1 MEPSTREG
9 ETRVRLRLMA
19 MIGLVLAVAG
29 TAAMNGGDVAA
40 KSRKAKGTATPFT
53 AWVQTMDSCKQ
64 ALPDA
69 TYRLTGGGATRTATA
84 PAGRK
89 RSVVPTASCPLTRG
103 NCKAVAVGCA
113 SFPGL
118 AAGTYTLV
126 TAKTPPADRSDPE
139 GFAPCQGGSA
149 CRSETATVTVSA
161 AGAVSAQVVDVY
173 PDGVSETFPSATT
186 SFAGSETDPVVLHDF
201 GMAPPGFAP
210 QCDGDSDADDH
221 LTGNMRGHCGYPEA
235 GEASACQP
243 YPWSCATPA
252 VAVAARP

>member
-1 MEPSTREG
+1 M
-9 ETRVRLRLMA
+9 RLRLMA

-40 KSRKAKGTATPFT
+40 QSRKGGAAATPFT
-53 AWVQTMDSCKQ
+53 VWVQTMDSCKQ
-64 ALPDA
+64 ALPSGSV
-69 TYRLTGGGATRTATA
+69 TLTGGGLVRTAQAAT
-84 PAGRK
+84 GRK

-103 NCKAVAVGCA
+103 NCRSVAVGCV
-113 SFPGL
+113 SFTSLP
-118 AAGTYTLV
+118 AGTYRLV

-161 AGAVSAQVVDVY
+161 SGAVSAQVVDVY

-186 SFAGSETDPVVLHDF
+186 SFAGTPTDPVVFHDF

-221 LTGNMRGHCGYPEA
+221 LTGTPSAHCAYPESE
-235 GEASACQP
+235 EASACRP
-243 YPWSCATPA
+243 YPWSCPPARPA
-252 VAVAARP
+252 VTPPRRGGPR